1 MYLDHV
7 ALATRDAQPTIDT
20 LVAELGGTL
29 ITGAHAVGF
38 KPLHVRMGDA
48 SAGMMIELLEPY
60 AVEQADFLE
69 RFLQSRGEG
78 VHHLTLKSTD
88 LAGELDRL
96 LTAGFSPVNVHMDSP
111 DWKELFLTPKEA
123 HGTVVQLTEG
133 GYLFPSFAEQFAHAR
148 EHGPW
153 TQPQWWTDPPPRAEP
168 PTFLHRIV
176 VRTPSLDETVAF
188 YTDVLRAT
196 VESESPTMVDV
207 VWGDRGRV
215 GLELD
220 RVREPGVAR
229 LELTGPGPA
238 RRLTLAGTEFVI
250 EP

>member
-48 SAGMMIELLEPY
+48 TAGMMIELLEPY
-60 AVEQADFLE
+60 AVDEADFLE
-69 RFLQSRGEG
+69 RFLRSRGEG

-88 LAGELDRL
+88 LAAELDHL
-96 LTAGFSPVNVHMDSP
+96 LAAGFSPVNVHMDSP

-133 GYLFPSFAEQFAHAR
+133 GYLFPSFA
-148 EHGPW
+148 
-153 TQPQWWTDPPPRAEP
+153 
-168 PTFLHRIV
+168 
-176 VRTPSLDETVAF
+176 
-188 YTDVLRAT
+188 
-196 VESESPTMVDV
+196 
-207 VWGDRGRV
+207 
-215 GLELD
+215 
-220 RVREPGVAR
+220 
-229 LELTGPGPA
+229 
-238 RRLTLAGTEFVI
+238 
-250 EP
+250 